1 MKYREIKTQLDN
13 LLKNGS
19 KLQVFDFLE
28 NQKTNKSI
36 SNEEYSK
43 LLVETKDYYIR
54 TKLLENFLDY

>member
-1 MKYREIKTQLDN
+1 MKYREVKTQLDN

-19 KLQVFDFLE
+19 KLQVFDFLD
-28 NQKTNKSI
+28 NQKINKSI